1 MKAIVGLVLAVV
13 TVLLGVV
20 LVGLAVQ
27 SANGTFF
34 MRDAAPMALVILV
47 AGGVGAVAVSYL
59 RRSRT

>member
-27 SANGTFF
+27 LANGTLL
-34 MRDAAPMALVILV
+34 MRDAAPTALVILV